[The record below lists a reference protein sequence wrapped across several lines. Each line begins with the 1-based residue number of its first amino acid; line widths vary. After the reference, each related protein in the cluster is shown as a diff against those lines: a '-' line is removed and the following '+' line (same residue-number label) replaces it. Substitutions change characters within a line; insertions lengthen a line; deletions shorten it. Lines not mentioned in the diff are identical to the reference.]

1 MDSGLRLTF
10 PTMMTAV
17 RMQAATAENSLYQ
30 RDFSAATRKFPG
42 LIGQQPIRRMAVFSP
57 A

>member
-42 LIGQQPIRRMAVFSP
+42 LCDQQPIRRMAVFSP